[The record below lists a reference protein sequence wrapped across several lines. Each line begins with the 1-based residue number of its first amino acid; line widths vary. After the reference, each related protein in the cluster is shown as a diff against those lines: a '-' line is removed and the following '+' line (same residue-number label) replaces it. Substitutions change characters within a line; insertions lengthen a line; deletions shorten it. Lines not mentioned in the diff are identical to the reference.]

1 MEKRLTRT
9 DYLFALMFIFMLVC
23 ILGAFFYGLRLG
35 QTKSDLKYDK
45 IMHADQTSAQP
56 EVGAYDQQ
64 VLVSYYHTI
73 FLPFREFQNKWFE
86 LLSQIEM
93 DSGAVDA
100 SAVLKE
106 LSKIAADKY
115 NMLQSKS
122 MPASSPLLV
131 QSHQG
136 YLKSLKLFTDALNT
150 YQSKANAQSHSQL
163 LDAIQ
168 KDAYF
173 LEAKTQALTAQKNYF
188 DSILVWNG
196 TLDPDIEYFDPNN
209 TANLDQWRAMNFNV
223 KNVYITAKLLKN
235 KAFSPFYPQD
245 LTIRIDEF
253 IASGQAKKLNV
264 NDVNQT
270 MELLLSTNAVR
281 TGDFV
286 KGKAK
291 WYANETLPQLP
302 FFSDA
307 K

>member
-35 QTKSDLKYDK
+35 QTKSDQKYEK
-45 IMHADQTSAQP
+45 ILHADKASSVP

-86 LLSQIEM
+86 LLSQIELGN
-93 DSGAVDA
+93 SSVDA
-100 SAVLKE
+100 AAVLKE
-106 LSKIAADKY
+106 LYKVADDKY
-115 NMLQSKS
+115 AILKSKNV
-122 MPASSPLLV
+122 PQTSPMLV

-136 YLKSLKLFTDALNT
+136 YLKSLKLFADALNSF
-150 YQSKANAQSHSQL
+150 QSKANSQSHTQL

-173 LEAKTQALTAQKNYF
+173 QEAKTQALTAQKNYF
-188 DSILVWNG
+188 DSILAWNG
-196 TLDPDIEYFDPNN
+196 TFDPDIEYFDSTK

-223 KNVYITAKLLKN
+223 KNVYITAKLLNN

-253 IASGQAKKLNV
+253 ISSGQAKKLNV
-264 NDVNQT
+264 ADVNQT

-291 WYANETLPQLP
+291 WYGNEPLPQLP
-302 FFSDA
+302 FFSDVN
-307 K
+307 

>member
-35 QTKSDLKYDK
+35 QAKADEKYDK
-45 IMHADQTSAQP
+45 LLHVDQVAAPQI
-56 EVGAYDQQ
+56 GAYDQQ

-86 LLSQIEM
+86 LLGQIEANN
-93 DSGAVDA
+93 SAVDA
-100 SAVLKE
+100 AAVLKE
-106 LSKIAADKY
+106 LNKIASEKY
-115 NMLQSKS
+115 AILQGKNM
-122 MPASSPLLV
+122 PTTSPLLV

-136 YLKSLKLFTDALNT
+136 YLKSLKLFADTLSN
-150 YQSKANAQSHSQL
+150 YQSKANSQSHTQL

-168 KDAYF
+168 SDAF
-173 LEAKTQALTAQKNYF
+173 FTEAKTQALTAQKNYF
-188 DSILVWNG
+188 DSILAWNG
-196 TLDPDIEYFDPNN
+196 TLDPDIEYFDSNN
-209 TANLDQWRAMNFNV
+209 NANLDQWRAMNFNV

-281 TGDFV
+281 SGDFV
-286 KGKAK
+286 KGKSK

-302 FFSDA
+302 FFSDVN
-307 K
+307 

>member
-35 QTKSDLKYDK
+35 QTKSDQKYDK
-45 IMHADQTSAQP
+45 ILHADQAVTPAI
-56 EVGAYDQQ
+56 GAYDQQ

-86 LLSQIEM
+86 LMSQIEM
-93 DSGAVDA
+93 GNATVDA

-106 LSKIAADKY
+106 LYKIADEKY
-115 NMLQSKS
+115 GILKSKNM
-122 MPASSPLLV
+122 PDTSPLLV

-136 YLKSLKLFTDALNT
+136 YLKSLKLFADSLNS
-150 YQSKANAQSHSQL
+150 YQAKANGQSHAQL
-163 LDAIQ
+163 IDAIQ
-168 KDAYF
+168 KDPYF

-188 DSILVWNG
+188 DSILAWDG

-209 TANLDQWRAMNFNV
+209 NANLDQWRAMNLNV

-286 KGKAK
+286 KGKSK
-291 WYANETLPQLP
+291 WYTNENLPQLP
-302 FFSDA
+302 FFSDVN
-307 K
+307 

>member
-35 QTKSDLKYDK
+35 QTKSDQKYDK
-45 IMHADQTSAQP
+45 ILHADQASSVP

-86 LLSQIEM
+86 LLSQIE
-93 DSGAVDA
+93 SGNANVDA
-100 SAVLKE
+100 ASVLNE
-106 LSKIAADKY
+106 LYKIANEKY
-115 NMLQSKS
+115 TILQSKN

-136 YLKSLKLFTDALNT
+136 YLKSLKLFADSLHA
-150 YQSKANAQSHSQL
+150 YQSKANAQSHAQL
-163 LDAIQ
+163 LEAIG

-188 DSILVWNG
+188 DSILAWNG
-196 TLDPDIEYFDPNN
+196 TFDPDIEYFDANN
-209 TANLDQWRAMNFNV
+209 DANLDQWRAMNFNV

-264 NDVNQT
+264 TDVNQS

-286 KGKAK
+286 KGKSK
-291 WYANETLPQLP
+291 WYANEMLPQLP
-302 FFSDA
+302 FFSDVN
-307 K
+307 